1 MRSAKMYFT
10 MKSNATP
17 RLSSLEKAKANGFL
31 SRDSSNSIQF
41 NMYTHPVAGKS
52 PSSFYIFLSN
62 IFYTFFQRC
71 QRQMLDC
78 GGVLR
83 VWVPRHQ
90 TAFIIDPTTHSVIK
104 RSSRKKRKVPDR
116 LSLCAGTKNWGIN
129 NLTLGIRTS
138 NHSQPF
144 HVGPKIPKELRITCS
159 IWTPR
164 DVL

>member
-1 MRSAKMYFT
+1 MNIEAIGCRST
-10 MKSNATP
+10 T
-17 RLSSLEKAKANGFL
+17 SLIENSKAGSQVGCL
-31 SRDSSNSIQF
+31 
-41 NMYTHPVAGKS
+41 HPKTVIRSKKDTWVVWCTG
-52 PSSFYIFLSN
+52 
-62 IFYTFFQRC
+62 
-71 QRQMLDC
+71 

-159 IWTPR
+159 IWCQTRKTGLISPWANGEMFQCPKKTH
-164 DVL
+164 LMLSEAEP